1 MCSVTK
7 VKNGSVFPAIC
18 HTRHLSRHAL
28 ITFCNASRAGGVQWL
43 KRIDFSRGH
52 VTKNQQETII

>member
-7 VKNGSVFPAIC
+7 VKNGSVFPAIY

-28 ITFCNASRAGGVQWL
+28 ITCCNASRAGGVQWL
-43 KRIDFSRGH
+43 KRIAIGTH
-52 VTKNQQETII
+52 IILAEGT

>member
-28 ITFCNASRAGGVQWL
+28 ITFYNASRAGGVQWL
-43 KRIDFSRGH
+43 KLIAIGTH
-52 VTKNQQETII
+52 IILAEGT